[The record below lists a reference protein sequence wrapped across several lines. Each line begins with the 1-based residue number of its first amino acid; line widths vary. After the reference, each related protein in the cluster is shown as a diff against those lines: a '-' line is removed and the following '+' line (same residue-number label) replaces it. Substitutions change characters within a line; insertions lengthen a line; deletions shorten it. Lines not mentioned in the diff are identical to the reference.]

1 MGQATP
7 TSSTATTS
15 NAMSSSDR
23 METNTSP
30 APVRGN
36 YAAIPSSS
44 SEWPTIEQANNMAVQ
59 APPTK
64 PVTPNKTEKPRDAAK
79 NSSDF
84 SDSSQEVFEENGASV
99 VNDRAT
105 DNVEGA
111 KTFAS
116 STPVSSG
123 SKQTALSAWKPYRQS
138 PQSMGACTSA
148 VTTTA
153 SSGVTVSSA
162 RDAGSRV
169 TSARQSSSDNPR
181 SCKPQHPLGNQGTQ
195 EHQGARQYGQSIS
208 TVSEATTVSSQN
220 NWGTKVPIDDNFKRF
235 HVLYFSRA
243 WFCELLIVLS
253 TFWTTGVWFFFS
265 FKLIDLQSVTGRRS

>member
-64 PVTPNKTEKPRDAAK
+64 PVTPNKTENPRDAAK

-105 DNVEGA
+105 DSVEGA

-123 SKQTALSAWKPYRQS
+123 STQTALSAWKPYRQS

-169 TSARQSSSDNPR
+169 TSARQSSSDNPG

-253 TFWTTGVWFFFS
+253 TFWTTEPDFFF
-265 FKLIDLQSVTGRRS
+265 F